1 VFGLDRS
8 DIVQD
13 WYGFGLCPTE
23 PGPTPLPFGLTLT
36 AGGAL
41 ADVAAAD
48 TVIVPA
54 WPHPHDAPPPPDGEQ
69 LFGRPPE
76 RDVQG
81 VSAFGSS

>member
-23 PGPTPLPFGLTLT
+23 PDPTPL
-36 AGGAL
+36 
-41 ADVAAAD
+41 
-48 TVIVPA
+48 IVPA

-81 VSAFGSS
+81 VSAFESS